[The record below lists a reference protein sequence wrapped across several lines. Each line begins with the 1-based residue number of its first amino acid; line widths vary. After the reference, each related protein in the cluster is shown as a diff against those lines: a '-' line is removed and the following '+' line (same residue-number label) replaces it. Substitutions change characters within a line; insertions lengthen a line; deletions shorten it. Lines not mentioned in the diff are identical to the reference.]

1 MSFQLKPNNPFSGHG
16 ILKSQSES
24 HSFVCQNA
32 RMASVNLSVFTTSS
46 LEKWLSYKKNKEILK
61 YTSEEEIDD
70 LVEDIVNNQDQTA
83 NISVWRKEG
92 RNGRYVEF
100 VNLSEWKYDKSETD
114 VNLKYAWSDVIN
126 NETDAGYSPTK
137 NIIIYLI
144 KLNDF
149 IQEKIATDPVPDL
162 EFGWTKQQIA
172 AYEFFID
179 VNSSKERCLSWTN
192 NLDFIKES
200 ISVDD
205 RGKTELEKEYEQKEI
220 TIKLYFFSLFNNK
233 KTERKV
239 GTKELN
245 IVAPRKDCAGK
256 EYIAKDEGKTYYATT
271 QDNPKSHAGAPLD
284 LKYTEFLNRW
294 ESGTPQAIA
303 IMTTDL
309 PPAERPDLETFIN
322 GAASDSLHHETGLQ
336 VIAGSAMPVSMDKC
350 NPLQWCPTYSRDERD
365 REELQKLGTSDK
377 SKVQVPVYNLSP
389 SAFSSGD
396 IVILNR
402 IDGVWIPIPY
412 ASGDLVTKKSTSLG
426 KWDFTYLM
434 TNTDYYFRNK
444 LDELITYQD
453 FEKGLYKSYY
463 INDPLN
469 KNYYTENDE
478 VVKYADVSNSYFQVT
493 SWDFMGEKIGGLRTN
508 GHALAC
514 NQFEFH
520 PDNSRV
526 NDSNN
531 GRESLGISGPFFG
544 CVFPNGYE
552 ETGKVEILKANS
564 KNFIIKPTGAQDKLN
579 RYHEFFEEI
588 PNDQN
593 VFENDNTNALSSAKE
608 GIFAHDNITQLPA
621 DIAVNCSPE
630 GQYGRP
636 ISLVRTLPTGNQNLQ
651 NEFKEYF
658 KYIPDSDLKIPRRY
672 AWLYQHPVGDDP
684 VTTSDVNNSA
694 FDIRPTNIRKIQ
706 FRPLKTET
714 YACFEIDSKS
724 DATVGSEE
732 RGEFARRMWDSQDV
746 DENPIATG
754 CLTRNTMGGND
765 LYHGKGVGLIYE
777 NSIDNAR
784 PRSDNNPD
792 LLWLRNWIEFGDGK
806 TDNAGGFPMGNAFGI
821 IGAVCTVSFND
832 KIEFVLDNYIG
843 MTPWFLNGALYP
855 SWGAGNYN
863 SAHTTQLWARCFHSW
878 PREQTIYDSRFFAV
892 HHFNEGVE
900 RQDPLDPNDAEQVAV
915 SGKILDVDFLEITSP
930 SINSKVHADT
940 TEFAS
945 GVTTRRRGKLLP
957 YKWEYKTLGVGPFS
971 YFLDPERDPPEKAQN
986 VNIFIKASGEN
997 YNENDRFIVNGGNGE
1012 GVLLKP
1018 VVSIENGGITS
1029 LQVVHSGYNF
1039 LQSDFLAKG
1048 TDLTPSTTSSLSVG
1062 PSGSVAGNG
1071 LEAIIVGGTVVNSPV
1086 FTDKKPKE
1094 IFVDQITPSVQQN
1107 AGVNTITDG
1116 ASDKNRAFGQD
1127 LSDSDRSDS
1136 GEYDLFLHFHNDIS
1150 HTWDF
1155 DRALTPPAYE
1165 QKLDLTINLDP
1176 DS

>member
-1 MSFQLKPNNPFSGHG
+1 MSFQLKPNNPFKGHG
-16 ILKSQSES
+16 ILKTGLES
-24 HSFVCQNA
+24 HSFVCANKK
-32 RMASVNLSVFTTSS
+32 MVDINLSVFSEQS
-46 LEKWLSYKKNKEILK
+46 LEKWLGYKKNKEILNF
-61 YTSEEEIDD
+61 TSEEKEISEI
-70 LVEDIVNNQDQTA
+70 VEDIVNNQNQKA
-83 NISVWRKEG
+83 NIHVWRKEG
-92 RNGRYVEF
+92 RNGRYIQFE
-100 VNLSEWKYDKSETD
+100 NLEDWKYDASETD

-126 NETDAGYSPTK
+126 NETDVEYSPTK

-149 IQEKIATDPVPDL
+149 IQEKLIEDPIVDL
-162 EFGWTKQQIA
+162 EADWTKEQIA
-172 AYEFFID
+172 AYEFFTD
-179 VNSSKERCLSWTN
+179 VNSSRERCISWNNELSY
-192 NLDFIKES
+192 IVES
-200 ISVDD
+200 LGQTST
-205 RGKTELEKEYEQKEI
+205 GKTELSKDYEDIEV
-220 TIKLYFFSLFNNK
+220 TFKLFFFSLFNTK

-239 GTKELN
+239 GVKELN
-245 IVAPRKDCAGK
+245 IVAPRKNCMGQ
-256 EYIAKDEGKTYYATT
+256 EYVVKNEGKIYYATE
-271 QDNPKSHAGAPLD
+271 QENPKSHAGAPLD
-284 LKYTEFLNRW
+284 LKYTEFLNKW
-294 ESGTPQAIA
+294 ESGTPQAVA

-309 PPAERPDLETFIN
+309 PSAERPDVETFIN
-322 GAASDSLHHETGLQ
+322 GTASDTLHHETGLQ
-336 VIAGSAMPVSMDKC
+336 VIAGSAMPISMDNC
-350 NPLQWCPTYSRDERD
+350 NPLQWCPTHSRDERE
-365 REELQKLGTSDK
+365 RIEIDK
-377 SKVQVPVYNLSP
+377 FKSQVPVYNLSP

-402 IDGVWIPIPY
+402 IDGVWIPMPF
-412 ASGDLVTKKSTSLG
+412 ALGDLVTKKSASLG

-478 VVKYADVSNSYFQVT
+478 VVKDADVSNNYFQVT

-579 RYHEFFEEI
+579 RYHEFFEAI
-588 PNDQN
+588 PSDQN

-636 ISLVRTLPTGNQNLQ
+636 ISLVRTLPTGNQDLQ

-732 RGEFARRMWDSQDV
+732 RGEFARRMWDSQDI

-754 CLTRNTMGGND
+754 CLTRNTIGGND
-765 LYHGKGVGLIYE
+765 LYYGKGVGLIYE

-792 LLWLRNWIEFGDGK
+792 LLWLRNWIDFGDGK

-821 IGAVCTVSFND
+821 IGAVCTVSFNN

-843 MTPWFLNGALYP
+843 MTPWFLNGTLYP

-915 SGKILDVDFLEITSP
+915 SGKILDVDFLEIASP

-940 TEFAS
+940 TGFAS
-945 GVTTRRRGKLLP
+945 GVATRRRGKLLP
-957 YKWEYKTLGVGPFS
+957 YKWKYKTLGVGPFS

-997 YNENDRFIVNGGNGE
+997 YNENDRFMVNGGNGE

-1018 VVSIENGGITS
+1018 VVNIQNGGITS
-1029 LQVVHSGYNF
+1029 LQVVDSGYNF
-1039 LQSDFLAKG
+1039 LQSDFLTKG
-1048 TDLTPSTTSSLSVG
+1048 TDLTSSTTSSLSVG
-1062 PSGSVAGNG
+1062 PFGRVAGNG

-1094 IFVDQITPSVQQN
+1094 IFVDQITPSVQQD

-1116 ASDKNRAFGQD
+1116 ASDKNKAFGQD